1 MIPASDIHARWLV
14 RTYCGKHIDETP
26 KGEPSMDWIA
36 RALRTEAAL
45 NAALKARVNRI
56 NFNEVVSTLEELREV
71 HAGTHPDIEQ
81 NATLTINNVPKM
93 LEDINKILNEQI
105 GELLSHTEP
114 MTRRAEDKV
123 SA

>member
-1 MIPASDIHARWLV
+1 MIPASDTHARWLV

-81 NATLTINNVPKM
+81 NAALTINNVPD
-93 LEDINKILNEQI
+93 LLDSLQAQVNATI
-105 GELLSHTEP
+105 GDLLAHTEP

-123 SA
+123 MA